1 MDKEKYPSLKIIRT
15 NMISLEN
22 AAKIHAELTN
32 IFENGESKFLSKS
45 TVYSKHQICQYMDI
59 LSSQFKSFEFSN
71 LSAEDFIQSLKV
83 DGEEV
88 IGYKTVEYHRN
99 SSDYYYNSLRNKA
112 YTRNEFYVD
121 TEKIINL
128 ATPAHFGKG
137 TETVYDEE
145 VRKALEIKADRI
157 EITQKPHINKSS
169 QTTYFDYKYN
179 EAFQDIIP
187 SGKKFVYNLYKMQ
200 IYQEGGK
207 FERHKD
213 TIHAPNHYAT
223 LVVSIPV
230 KFTGGELCGG
240 VAPPHDAILKSK
252 EEVEVADEV
261 EEVLENE
268 DHNYLFKTN
277 LSDYYEKS
285 IIFLTDLDHEV
296 KPVTSGTRIVL
307 QYDVY
312 LEDLFQ
318 EVDEKDELK
327 EGKIENEETDDNEN
341 ENESYENDYDED
353 NTECPYNRPTKE
365 FLCDQKYIEDLILN
379 IDEKILTSLRK
390 FIEEKYVN
398 EVCFL
403 LSHKYPLSISKEYL
417 KNGDLRLYEV
427 LSKEYDLELGYVVN
441 HYVSDY
447 EDCYDE
453 TRMELKVMSYQ
464 DVQNFLQYCQGN
476 ESETNETKNLN
487 ETRRTG
493 AEPRDETNNLN
504 ETRCTGSEPSIPI
517 FVSSANFNCAVFQ
530 YYIEHTGNEA
540 APAEFSYVSVALCAR
555 GRVPPHDELE

>member
-1 MDKEKYPSLKIIRT
+1 
-15 NMISLEN
+15 
-22 AAKIHAELTN
+22 
-32 IFENGESKFLSKS
+32 
-45 TVYSKHQICQYMDI
+45 MDI
-59 LSSQFKSFEFSN
+59 LSSKFKSFEFSN

-169 QTTYFDYKYN
+169 HTTYFDYKYN

-240 VAPPHDAILKSK
+240 VAPPRDALLKI
-252 EEVEVADEV
+252 
-261 EEVLENE
+261 
-268 DHNYLFKTN
+268 
-277 LSDYYEKS
+277 
-285 IIFLTDLDHEV
+285 IIFSKLIY
-296 KPVTSGTRIVL
+296 RIII
-307 QYDVY
+307 
-312 LEDLFQ
+312 
-318 EVDEKDELK
+318 K
-327 EGKIENEETDDNEN
+327 
-341 ENESYENDYDED
+341 S
-353 NTECPYNRPTKE
+353 R
-365 FLCDQKYIEDLILN
+365 
-379 IDEKILTSLRK
+379 
-390 FIEEKYVN
+390 
-398 EVCFL
+398 
-403 LSHKYPLSISKEYL
+403 
-417 KNGDLRLYEV
+417 
-427 LSKEYDLELGYVVN
+427 
-441 HYVSDY
+441 
-447 EDCYDE
+447 
-453 TRMELKVMSYQ
+453 
-464 DVQNFLQYCQGN
+464 
-476 ESETNETKNLN
+476 
-487 ETRRTG
+487 
-493 AEPRDETNNLN
+493 
-504 ETRCTGSEPSIPI
+504 
-517 FVSSANFNCAVFQ
+517 SSF
-530 YYIEHTGNEA
+530 
-540 APAEFSYVSVALCAR
+540 
-555 GRVPPHDELE
+555 